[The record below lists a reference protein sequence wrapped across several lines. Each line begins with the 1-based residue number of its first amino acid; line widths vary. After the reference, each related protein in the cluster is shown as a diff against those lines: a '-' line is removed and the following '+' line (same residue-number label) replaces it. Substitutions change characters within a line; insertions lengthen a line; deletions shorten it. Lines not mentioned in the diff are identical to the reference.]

1 VTWSRANAVP
11 ETALVVSF
19 TLLTLYGTIQLA
31 TTAFYQM
38 SADGASFVA
47 AHDTVQSVGD
57 PTSANASA
65 AGTTA
70 STAFE
75 KIVKS
80 SVSAL
85 NPSASTFE
93 ADVTQSVPGITALGN
108 ATPLT
113 ISSRL
118 IETSAGSATASPL
131 SNCAQGSLNLVG
143 GGATKL
149 LNNVPVGLLQ
159 GGTLESVSALSGSA
173 TATMNLN
180 TTALTTRLSTL
191 NTVSSSVSSVVST
204 LKSLQV
210 SLSTLGSLPLIGAIL
225 APLVSTLQTNISSDL
240 QAPVANAFSGTFSA
254 TTALTTINSQLT
266 SQVPALGSLLGT
278 VIDPLLT
285 GAGGVGILGSS
296 GPLASLNTAMS
307 NLSTLDSGAV
317 TCP

>member
-38 SADGASFVA
+38 AADGASFVA

-57 PTSANASA
+57 PTRANAST
-65 AGTTA
+65 AGSSA
-70 STAFE
+70 SSAFE
-75 KIVKS
+75 KIVSS

-85 NPSASTFE
+85 NPSSSTFE
-93 ADVTQSVPGITALGN
+93 ADVKQSVPGITALGN

-118 IETSAGSATASPL
+118 IEASAGTATASPL
-131 SNCAQGSLNLVG
+131 SNCSQGSLNLING
-143 GGATKL
+143 SATKL
-149 LNNVPVGLLQ
+149 VNSVPVGLLQ
-159 GGTLESVSALSGSA
+159 GGTLESVAALSGSA
-173 TATMNLN
+173 TATLNLN
-180 TTALTTRLSTL
+180 TTPVTTRLTAL
-191 NTVSSSVSSVVST
+191 NAVSSSVSSMATT
-204 LKSLQV
+204 LKALQV
-210 SLSTLGSLPLIGAIL
+210 SISTLGSLPLVGAIL
-225 APLVSTLQTNISSDL
+225 APLVSTLQTDISSDL
-240 QAPVANAFSGTFSA
+240 QAPVASAFSGTFSQ
-254 TTALTTINSQLT
+254 TSALGAINTQLT
-266 SQVPALGSLLGT
+266 SQIPALGSLLAT

-285 GAGGVGILGSS
+285 GVGGIGILGSS

-307 NLSTLDSGAV
+307 NLSTIDSGAV